1 MWPLHVTDSL
11 GVNTSTGFKR
21 CISTT
26 GTASTNG
33 DVYVIA
39 NFNGNIWCSFGTIY
53 KSSDVRIKKI
63 LDVNGDTALDKY

>member
-1 MWPLHVTDSL
+1 MSYSVPSGCFHKFIWGL
-11 GVNTSTGFKR
+11 KR
-21 CISTT
+21 YISTT